1 MRLERKNLERKT
13 DENVHECKQCG
24 RILNKMYRDEICPE
38 CKDLNLFAEVKDYIR
53 SEEHTSELH
62 HNREYRMPS
71 SA

>member
-53 SEEHTSELH
+53 
-62 HNREYRMPS
+62 
-71 SA
+71 